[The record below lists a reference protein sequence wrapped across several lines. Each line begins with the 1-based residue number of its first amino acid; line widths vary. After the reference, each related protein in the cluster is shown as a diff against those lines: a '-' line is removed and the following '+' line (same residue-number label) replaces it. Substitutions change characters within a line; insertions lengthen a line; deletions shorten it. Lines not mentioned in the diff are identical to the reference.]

1 MLASAVTLTHLTG
14 AETMRIYVAYIH
26 MVVAHRKLYSFWID
40 PDIAQRLKRLKGRT
54 GQSESDQIR
63 SAIAAW
69 LDRAEKAGRRARKE
83 GPVRT
88 RHT

>member
-1 MLASAVTLTHLTG
+1 M
-14 AETMRIYVAYIH
+14 
-26 MVVAHRKLYSFWID
+26 VAHRKLYSFWID

-63 SAIAAW
+63 TAIAAW
-69 LDRAEKAGRRARKE
+69 LDRAEKAAQRARKVRKE
-83 GPVRT
+83 GPIRT